1 MKKVA
6 VLGPKGTFSD
16 SALKEYNKN
25 GKELSACYYN
35 TINEVFRHIG
45 KDCDLGIIPIENT
58 LDGYVQRSLDMLMEL
73 NLVITSEVI
82 IPIDFSLVANVKNK
96 EEIRRLFVQFK
107 THGQCMAVIDNLDG
121 VEIVTTAS
129 NMESYN
135 MVKKGLEGDSA
146 IIPRHMYYDA
156 DFSIET
162 VTDSA
167 NNYTR
172 FLILEP
178 SMIENELSKD
188 KNIKVALFVIPNI
201 DRAGIL
207 YEILDEFNKRKIN
220 LCSIM
225 SRPTKQDMGT
235 YNFYIELSG
244 KYDEKNCILETL
256 DNLKSKYNLK
266 ILGIYS
272 V

>member
-16 SALKEYNKN
+16 SALKEYAKN
-25 GKELSACYYN
+25 GKELSACYYS

-45 KDCDLGIIPIENT
+45 KDCDIGIIPIENT

-73 NLVITSEVI
+73 NLLITSEVT
-82 IPIDFSLVANVKNK
+82 IPIDFSLVANVKNIEDIK
-96 EEIRRLFVQFK
+96 RLYVQFK
-107 THGQCMAVIDNLDG
+107 THGQCMAVIDNLDD
-121 VEIVTTAS
+121 VEIITTSS

-135 MVKKGLEGDSA
+135 LVKNGVYGDSA

-156 DFSIET
+156 DFTIET
-162 VTDSA
+162 VTDSE

-172 FLILEP
+172 FLVLEP
-178 SMIENELSKD
+178 NTIKNILSKD
-188 KNIKVALFVIPNI
+188 ENIKVALFVIPNI

-207 YEILDEFNKRKIN
+207 YEILDEFNKKNIN

-225 SRPTKQDMGT
+225 SRPTKQNMGT

-244 KYDEKNCILETL
+244 KYEEKDCILETL
-256 DNLKSKYNLK
+256 ENLKNKYNLK

-272 V
+272 M